1 MYHYALRSLQ
11 HITEEE
17 INRSLTYERMAELE
31 KKCKEAEEE
40 IKEIRQRLHE
50 QTQKLQFLKI
60 DKFIQVERSQEYSSK
75 RVNVQVRIYTVRT
88 LGKEVRHESD
98 LNITKHFTGL
108 EKKHAL
114 EYARQL
120 QKQTGLRI
128 IKKNWK

>member
-40 IKEIRQRLHE
+40 IKEIRQKLHE

-60 DKFIQVERSQEYSSK
+60 DKFIEVERTREYSSK
-75 RVNVQVRIYTVRT
+75 RVNVHVRIYTLRT
-88 LGKEVRHESD
+88 LEKETRHDSD
-98 LNITKHFTGL
+98 YKTSKHFTGL
-108 EKKHAL
+108 EKKEAL
-114 EYARQL
+114 EYAREL
-120 QKQTGLRI
+120 QKKTGLRI
-128 IKKNWK
+128 VKKNWK